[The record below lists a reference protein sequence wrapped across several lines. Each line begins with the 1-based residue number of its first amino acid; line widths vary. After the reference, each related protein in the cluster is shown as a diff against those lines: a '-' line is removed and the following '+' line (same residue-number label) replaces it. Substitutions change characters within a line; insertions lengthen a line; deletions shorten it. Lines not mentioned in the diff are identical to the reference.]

1 MIVTVFIISSLKLID
16 YLFPFDCV
24 YARKLIY
31 LLRAQPTYLYLH
43 TRI

>member
-24 YARKLIY
+24 YTRKLIY

-43 TRI
+43 THI